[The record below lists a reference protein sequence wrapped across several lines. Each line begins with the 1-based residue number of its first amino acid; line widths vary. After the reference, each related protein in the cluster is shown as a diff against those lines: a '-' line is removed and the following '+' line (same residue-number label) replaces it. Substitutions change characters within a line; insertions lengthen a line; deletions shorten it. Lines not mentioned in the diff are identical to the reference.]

1 MKKSIIVMATLAAL
15 SGFAHA
21 ATTTLGAVEW
31 IPGATDSTSWEGS
44 ATDKLVF
51 DGTYK
56 DQSGKPA
63 LGSDKKDWKNAGLF
77 IQGTLDEVQVSSI
90 KGGTLEFVSKNA
102 ETNNPS
108 STPGIG
114 FAAVVLGGNSTLTID
129 VGELLVGNRT
139 VDSELNG
146 ADRGFRLSGS
156 GNTLNIFADRIVSY
170 TGDEFVHV
178 RDGNGSSVA
187 NIGTADRRIGYFEAH
202 TGWGKGDYGVSI
214 LQVNEGNT
222 LNFYAENAKFDGS
235 EYVIGGVFGSGG
247 WGNLLVDVS
256 GELTIDGNICGSYG
270 SMVGEKHLNTVFFMD
285 VNASLLSMSGDIN
298 AGSRIDATT
307 EREKIKDKWYVK
319 EGVADRTNDDARNS
333 AFDRTTVINVN
344 AGAGSVVDGKV
355 NVYQRGNVALAGDLT
370 IKGGI
375 SVEDDGH
382 VLIGGRITT
391 DATVDGSKEFN
402 KFEEYGMGKVTVG
415 GDIVVKEDGTLT
427 VGGILDA
434 SNNVITFES
443 AQTQAVL
450 FAAEASAPVAGL
462 TVTEGAKVMA
472 KEIKA
477 ASTDATLGAGSELV
491 VNKAQFQTLSGS
503 GSGEAGKVTTNGEV
517 TTKTVDQNVNVV
529 FNAQGASF
537 KTDTKADT
545 ATVTASVSSS
555 FAETF
560 TSQQAAAEYANSNA
574 TITQGTNTSL
584 ADRVEV
590 AETESNGKY
599 TADIGSDGKIDYST
613 AHQTLNSK
621 TAQVGETIGFNLL
634 SWRLEMNDMNK
645 RLGELRDSE
654 GDTGVW
660 ARVNA
665 GKQKYAGSKNNFQQL
680 QFGADTKVD
689 ALAGAYVG
697 GAFSYT
703 NSDISYVGGNG
714 DNNIYGLSAYASWL
728 GDTGSF
734 MDVIAKVARLE
745 SDSKVFGTS
754 ADFDTYAYSISAEV
768 GHRFDIG
775 TVAFVEPQLEVNYGY
790 VDGKG
795 FDTVSSTGVRV
806 GTDVDAVESLVGRV
820 GFRAG
825 FTCPQKKGNAY
836 IHASVLREFDGDM
849 KVSRGDGA
857 YTQDM
862 GDTWFEYGIGGNW
875 NVSPSTQVYADVQRT
890 SGADLSEPW
899 RVNVGA
905 RYVF

>member
-15 SGFAHA
+15 SGFAQA
-21 ATTTLGAVEW
+21 TTTTLGAVEW

-44 ATDKLVF
+44 TTDKLVF
-51 DGTYK
+51 NGTFK
-56 DQSGKPA
+56 NQTAKP
-63 LGSDKKDWKNAGLF
+63 GSSSEWTNVELF
-77 IQGTLDEVQVSSI
+77 IQGTADKTQVSTI
-90 KGGTLEFVSKNA
+90 TGGTLEFVAKHEA
-102 ETNNPS
+102 V
-108 STPGIG
+108 TPPDFEGQSYNH
-114 FAAVVLGGNSTLTID
+114 AVLGGNSTLTID
-129 VGELLVGNRT
+129 VGTLLLGEQT

-146 ADRGFRLSGS
+146 ANRGIRLSGS

-178 RDGNGSSVA
+178 RKGDGSSVA

-202 TGWGKGDYGVSI
+202 TGWGKDDWGVAI

-222 LNFYAENAKFDGS
+222 LNFFADEAHFDGS
-235 EYVIGGVFGSGG
+235 TFISGGVFGSGSHG
-247 WGNLLVDVS
+247 TLNVDANK
-256 GELTIDGNICGSYG
+256 LFIDGNICGTYG
-270 SMVGEKHLNTVFFMD
+270 LIPDDNHLFK
-285 VNASLLSMSGDIN
+285 LSVSTQQLDLKGDIN
-298 AGSRIDATT
+298 AGSLKDPDQYSNNGRTAVINLSADTGAMIGDIRAYERGNIGVYSANGLAITGDIDVANNGQVVLGGVMGDDATIASVGGSINFNGNIT
-307 EREKIKDKWYVK
+307 VSDEAKMTFGGDVIVSEGDIKV
-319 EGVADRTNDDARNS
+319 EG
-333 AFDRTTVINVN
+333 
-344 AGAGSVVDGKV
+344 
-355 NVYQRGNVALAGDLT
+355 
-370 IKGGI
+370 KG
-375 SVEDDGH
+375 
-382 VLIGGRITT
+382 LI
-391 DATVDGSKEFN
+391 TVDGRLNAKSSDLAFVDSLSRNINSPALFTATNSDVGGLVLKNGASATFSSVSTSAKTVLENNSTIAVENASSFGDINFSNGGTATLSFNGGESSTGVVSGTGNMMVGVGTTVSVASKAEGSEIVAVASPELIQ
-402 KFEEYGMGKVTVG
+402 KAGSAKDGATLAGTALTTKQIGTGGVEKVTLVADKIAAG
-415 GDIVVKEDGTLT
+415 ETEEFGSYSATIDENG
-427 VGGILDA
+427 
-434 SNNVITFES
+434 SVI
-443 AQTQAVL
+443 
-450 FAAEASAPVAGL
+450 
-462 TVTEGAKVMA
+462 
-472 KEIKA
+472 
-477 ASTDATLGAGSELV
+477 AGSE
-491 VNKAQFQTLSGS
+491 
-503 GSGEAGKVTTNGEV
+503 
-517 TTKTVDQNVNVV
+517 
-529 FNAQGASF
+529 
-537 KTDTKADT
+537 
-545 ATVTASVSSS
+545 
-555 FAETF
+555 
-560 TSQQAAAEYANSNA
+560 EY
-574 TITQGTNTSL
+574 
-584 ADRVEV
+584 
-590 AETESNGKY
+590 K
-599 TADIGSDGKIDYST
+599 
-613 AHQTLNSK
+613 LNSK

>member
-1 MKKSIIVMATLAAL
+1 MKKTIIATATLMAL
-15 SGFAHA
+15 ASISLPVFSAELLKPVENLTVGSGEY
-21 ATTTLGAVEW
+21 LG
-31 IPGATDSTSWEGS
+31 
-44 ATDKLVF
+44 VF
-51 DGTYK
+51 
-56 DQSGKPA
+56 
-63 LGSDKKDWKNAGLF
+63 SDKKDVTVTFNASNGTVAFTGKDAVSGSIHSALYLNNSNATINADILRF
-77 IQGTLDEVQVSSI
+77 DSQEIKDKDPDHPLGSYSYFQGWQ
-90 KGGTLEFVSKNA
+90 A
-102 ETNNPS
+102 
-108 STPGIG
+108 
-114 FAAVVLGGNSTLTID
+114 GNSSLTMN
-129 VGELLVGNRT
+129 VKELYIGK
-139 VDSELNG
+139 DSTSL
-146 ADRGFRLSGS
+146 DRGFQLKGANNSL
-156 GNTLNIFADRIVSY
+156 TLMADKVVAYVGDGFINAQGAKGTSNVTLGTDAQRIKHF
-170 TGDEFVHV
+170 EVHTTYGKN
-178 RDGNGSSVA
+178 DWGVA
-187 NIGTADRRIGYFEAH
+187 AIQT
-202 TGWGKGDYGVSI
+202 
-214 LQVNEGNT
+214 NEGNT
-222 LNFYAENAKFDGS
+222 VSLYAEDVILDGPNGA
-235 EYVIGGVFGSGG
+235 VGGVLGSGG
-247 WGNLLVDVS
+247 WGNLVVDVS
-256 GELTIDGNICGSYG
+256 NKLTIDGNICGSYG
-270 SMVGEKHLNTVFFMD
+270 AMIGTVTDETSSNLGVVHANTVFFLD
-285 VNASLLSMSGDIN
+285 VNAKELSMIGDVN
-298 AGSRIDATT
+298 AGSM
-307 EREKIKDKWYVK
+307 K
-319 EGVADRTNDDARNS
+319 EMTPSEFDGKSKGDRTV
-333 AFDRTTVINVN
+333 VINVSST
-344 AGAGSVVDGKV
+344 GTIDGSV
-355 NVYQRGNVALAGDLT
+355 NVYEHGNVALAGDLT
-370 IKGGI
+370 LTKGI
-375 SVEDDGH
+375 TIQDDGH

-415 GDIVVKEDGTLT
+415 GNIDVKENGTLT

-434 SNNVITFES
+434 SNNVITFD
-443 AQTQAVL
+443 AQTRAVL
-450 FAAEASAPVAGL
+450 FAAEATTPVAGL

-477 ASTDATLGAGSELV
+477 ASTDASLGAGSELV
-491 VNKAQFQTLSGS
+491 VDEAQFRTLYGS
-503 GSGEAGKVTTNGEV
+503 GNGEAAKVTTNGLV
-517 TTKTVDQNVNVV
+517 QTQTVDKNVNVV

-537 KTDTKADT
+537 TTNTKADT

-574 TITQGTNTSL
+574 TVAQGANTSL

-599 TADIGSDGKIDYST
+599 TANIGSDGKIDYST

-703 NSDISYVGGNG
+703 NSDISYVGGDG

-754 ADFDTYAYSISAEV
+754 ADFDTYAYSISAEI

-857 YTQDM
+857 YAQDM